1 MSRLREEETGA
12 MSRLREEE
20 TGAMSRLREEE
31 TGAMRQAR
39 LMKARSW
46 RRVGRRVAVL
56 SASALILTSC
66 GQWRGVANVPL
77 PGGPGT
83 ESGSTTLYVQMPET
97 LALNANSRV
106 RVRDVFVGR
115 VRKIELINWVPTL
128 TVDLEP
134 GIVLPKNTLAKIG
147 QTSLLG
153 SQHVELNPPEHP
165 SAEKLRNGDTI
176 PLAQSSAYPTIE
188 RTLAGISG
196 ILTGGGIP
204 NIETIQTEVFN
215 ILNGRADQIRD
226 FLGRLDTFTNEL
238 NQQRH
243 DITRAID
250 STNRLLNIVAARN
263 DTLDRVLTEF
273 PPLIQHFADTRE
285 LFADAVTALGRL
297 SAAADDTL
305 SNSNANLHTNL
316 QNLQRPLKQL
326 ARSAPYLVEALKL
339 ILTVPFNIE
348 NIPKAVRGDYINV
361 SLTIDLT
368 LSSVDNAFLSGTG
381 VSGMLRALEQAW
393 GRDPATMIPD
403 VRFTPNPHDAPG
415 GPLVERGE

>member
-1 MSRLREEETGA
+1 MTTKTGLMSRLRED
-12 MSRLREEE
+12 
-20 TGAMSRLREEE
+20 
-31 TGAMRQAR
+31 QAGR
-39 LMKARSW
+39 MKTRNW
-46 RRVGRRVAVL
+46 GRVGRRVAVL

-83 ESGSTTLYVQMPET
+83 ESGHTTLYVQMPET

-115 VRKIELINWVPTL
+115 VRKIELINWTPTL

-153 SQHVELNPPEHP
+153 SQHVELNPPEKP
-165 SAEKLRNGDTI
+165 SEEKLHDGDTI
-176 PLAQSSAYPTIE
+176 PLSQSSAYPTIE

-226 FLGRLDTFTNEL
+226 FLGRLDTFTDEL
-238 NQQRH
+238 NQQRN

-273 PPLIQHFADTRE
+273 PPLIQHFADTRD
-285 LFADAVTALGRL
+285 LFADAVTSLGRL
-297 SAAADDTL
+297 SKAADDTL

-393 GRDPATMIPD
+393 GRDPSTMIPD